1 MNAYLKEKSGSI
13 KLSEKLME
21 KHGNIRCI
29 VNLEMQVLDEGNWN
43 ERGVYYLAENLLDLK
58 KGRRL

>member
-1 MNAYLKEKSGSI
+1 MQKEI

-21 KHGNIRCI
+21 KHGNIR

-43 ERGVYYLAENLLDLK
+43 ERGVYYLAENLL
-58 KGRRL
+58 RCV